1 MAFASLFTLL
11 DDIASVLDDVALM
24 TKLAARK
31 TAGVVGDD
39 LALNANQVTGVRSER
54 ELPIIWAV
62 AKGSLINKAILIP
75 IALILAVF
83 SPMLINP
90 LLMIGGAYLCFEGVE
105 KLLHKFLHKKDEIH
119 TEISTL
125 PNNGEDEA
133 DKIKGAIRTDFIL
146 SAEIIILALGVV
158 QDAQLMTKVLSLAA
172 IGVGMTIFVY
182 GVVALIVKA
191 DDFGAYLLTKKQL
204 IVKAVGQGLLRA
216 MPMFMRFLSVVGT
229 IAMFLVGGGIFN
241 HNIHTLHEWLHA
253 RHWDMGLMEMV
264 ANFVVG
270 VVVGTVACVIILPIM
285 NIITKNRQKMS

>member
-1 MAFASLFTLL
+1 M
-11 DDIASVLDDVALM
+11 
-24 TKLAARK
+24 
-31 TAGVVGDD
+31 
-39 LALNANQVTGVRSER
+39 
-54 ELPIIWAV
+54 P
-62 AKGSLINKAILIP
+62 
-75 IALILAVF
+75 
-83 SPMLINP
+83 
-90 LLMIGGAYLCFEGVE
+90 
-105 KLLHKFLHKKDEIH
+105 
-119 TEISTL
+119 
-125 PNNGEDEA
+125 
-133 DKIKGAIRTDFIL
+133 
-146 SAEIIILALGVV
+146 
-158 QDAQLMTKVLSLAA
+158 
-172 IGVGMTIFVY
+172 IFVY